1 MLLYLNEDYD
11 HILISGGRCTV
22 DMVLN
27 VMKELEI
34 NKPIG
39 ILPTGTAN
47 DFANALSLPFN
58 VKESIENIINSSPK
72 KIDIGKVNNKYF
84 INVASAGMFTDVSQK
99 INTEF
104 KNSTFVLY
112 KGRGLHLR
120 GFNIVVHSDEVIY
133 I

>member
-1 MLLYLNEDYD
+1 
-11 HILISGGRCTV
+11 
-22 DMVLN
+22 MVLN

-72 KIDIGKVNNKYF
+72 KIDIGKVNNKSF
-84 INVASAGMFTDVSQK
+84 I
-99 INTEF
+99 
-104 KNSTFVLY
+104 
-112 KGRGLHLR
+112 
-120 GFNIVVHSDEVIY
+120 
-133 I
+133 